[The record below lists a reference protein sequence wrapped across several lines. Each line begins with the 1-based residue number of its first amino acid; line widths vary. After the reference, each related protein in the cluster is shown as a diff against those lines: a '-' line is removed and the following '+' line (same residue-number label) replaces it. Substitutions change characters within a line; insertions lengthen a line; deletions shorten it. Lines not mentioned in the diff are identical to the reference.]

1 LSRKRAFAAAVVA
14 IGLVAAAC
22 AGDTDTPGQ
31 VTGTG
36 SPAASAAAGGDA
48 LRLGYFPNLTHA
60 TAIVGVEKGFIA
72 KHLAETGGSTK
83 LETKTF
89 NAGGDAVTALFGNS
103 IDASYIG
110 PNPAINAFQKS
121 DGEAIRII
129 SGATSG
135 GAYLVTKKDI
145 NSTGDLEGKKIA
157 TPQLGNT
164 QDVALRAWLKEE
176 GLETT
181 TSGGGDVEI
190 VNQENA
196 VSLETFRS
204 GDIDGAWVPEPW
216 ATRLVDEG
224 GGKVLLDEAELWPN
238 GRYVTTHLIVRT
250 EYLAE
255 HPDQVKALL
264 EGHLEADGF
273 IHENSDE
280 AKTVVNDGIEK
291 VTTKAIAIE
300 VLDKAWENLT
310 FTVDPVASSLEKSKN
325 DAVELGLLEAIDLE
339 GIYDLAPLNALLKA
353 DGREEVDGL

>member
-1 LSRKRAFAAAVVA
+1 MSRKRVFITGIVA
-14 IGLVAAAC
+14 IGILAAAC
-22 AGDTDTPGQ
+22 GAGSEDAGQ

-36 SPAASAAAGGDA
+36 SPGASAAGGDT

-60 TAIVGVEKGFIA
+60 TAIVGVEKGFFA
-72 KHLAETGGSTK
+72 DHLGSTK

-89 NAGGDAVTALFGNS
+89 NAGGDAVTALFGES

-135 GAYLVTKKDI
+135 GAFLVTKPDI
-145 NSTGDLEGKKIA
+145 DGASDLEGKKVA

-164 QDVALRAWLKEE
+164 QDVALRAWLKQE

-181 TSGGGDVEI
+181 TAGGGDVEI
-190 VNQENA
+190 VNQENS

-204 GDIDGAWVPEPW
+204 GAIDGAWVPEPW

-224 GGKVLLDEAELWPN
+224 GGKILVDERDLWPN

-250 EYLAE
+250 EYLE
-255 HPDQVKALL
+255 QHPEQVKALL
-264 EGHLEADGF
+264 EGHIEADEY
-273 IHENSDE
+273 IHDDADGAKATVNS
-280 AKTVVNDGIEK
+280 GIEK
-291 VTTKAIAIE
+291 LTTKAIADD
-300 VLDKAWENLT
+300 VLDKAWKNLT
-310 FTVDPVASSLEKSKN
+310 FTVDPVAASLEKSKD
-325 DAVELGLLEAIDLE
+325 DAVALGLLEAIDLD
-339 GIYDLAPLNALLKA
+339 GIYALDPLNELLEA
-353 DGREEVDGL
+353 AGREGVEGL

>member
-1 LSRKRAFAAAVVA
+1 MSRKRSFAAAVVA

-22 AGDTDTPGQ
+22 GGDTDTPGQ

-72 KHLAETGGSTK
+72 KHLARTGGSTK

-145 NSTGDLEGKKIA
+145 NSTGDLEGKKVA

-164 QDVALRAWLKEE
+164 QDVALRAWLKDE

-190 VNQENA
+190 VNQENS

-238 GRYVTTHLIVRT
+238 GRFVTTHLIVRT

-273 IHENSDE
+273 IHDNADE
-280 AKTVVNDGIEK
+280 AKTVVNGGIEK
-291 VTTKAIAIE
+291 LTTKPIATD
-300 VLDKAWENLT
+300 VLDKSWENLT

-325 DAVELGLLEAIDLE
+325 DAVALGLLEAVDLE

-353 DGREEVDGL
+353 DGREEVDAL